1 MGLILNLVWQRC
13 VTKFKAIT
21 FYYHLKWFLKVSF
34 QNVGLI
40 DCCDSWL
47 IFDILYLF
55 IIFLEDRF
63 PLPIFPYD
71 LICSDIHILNQ
82 AVFNVNAKLSKYI
95 YTSLLYFNKLIWVL
109 VDIGKYEL
117 ALLPIWSRHQSR
129 DHLVSFLFCYN
140 VTLIISNCFDIV
152 LLIRHATTKSRS
164 GFRGVSY

>member
-1 MGLILNLVWQRC
+1 MGLILNLVWQGC

-63 PLPIFPYD
+63 PLPIFSYD

-82 AVFNVNAKLSKYI
+82 CIVNIIAKLYTYI
-95 YTSLLYFNKLIWVL
+95 YRSLWYFNRIMLEL

-140 VTLIISNCFDIV
+140 VTLIISNCIDIV
-152 LLIRHATTKSRS
+152 LLICHATTKSRS
-164 GFRGVSY
+164 GFWGVSY

>member
-1 MGLILNLVWQRC
+1 MILKSFLSKRWIDWLLWQ
-13 VTKFKAIT
+13 
-21 FYYHLKWFLKVSF
+21 
-34 QNVGLI
+34 LI
-40 DCCDSWL
+40 DLWH
-47 IFDILYLF
+47 F
-55 IIFLEDRF
+55 ISFHYFPRRQISAPNIFLRF
-63 PLPIFPYD
+63 NMLQYTHSQPSY
-71 LICSDIHILNQ
+71 SQYKRN
-82 AVFNVNAKLSKYI
+82 I

-140 VTLIISNCFDIV
+140 VTLITSSCIDIV

>member
-1 MGLILNLVWQRC
+1 MILKGFLSKRWIDWLLWQ
-13 VTKFKAIT
+13 
-21 FYYHLKWFLKVSF
+21 
-34 QNVGLI
+34 LI
-40 DCCDSWL
+40 DLWH
-47 IFDILYLF
+47 F
-55 IIFLEDRF
+55 ISFHYFLEDRF
-63 PLPIFPYD
+63 PLPIFSYD

-82 AVFNVNAKLSKYI
+82 CIVNIIAKLYTYI
-95 YTSLLYFNKLIWVL
+95 YRSLWYFNRIMLEL

-140 VTLIISNCFDIV
+140 VTLIISNCIDIV